1 VAGGKVAPPLRGRRP
16 RRAGTFGYRVTQLV
30 TQALAPIAVGFL
42 RRPVVRSKGVFLRQ
56 VKSRGMAGTPA
67 TITFQGFVHPG
78 IRRGK
83 KLGMRVIQPGR
94 PLV

>member
-1 VAGGKVAPPLRGRRP
+1 MAARVAPPIRGRRP
-16 RRAGTFGYRVTQLV
+16 RRAGFWGYRAVQNVTMS
-30 TQALAPIAVGFL
+30 LAPIVMGFV
-42 RRPVVRSKGVFLRQ
+42 RRNVVRSKGTYLRQ

-67 TITFQGFVHPG
+67 TVTFTAFVHPG